1 MTITNNIPSFS
12 NEAIKSG
19 LPAIF
24 NEDQKITAEAI
35 PIANAMDKLGIDH
48 VNTSEPQII
57 VLRKPNPLLAPVTS
71 ETIEKLSKAGVNLSP
86 LLAPSNTADS
96 VDTRNAQN
104 VGNVPNSES
113 RSTIFADFMTAM
125 IILLGE
131 IKQAKRKDVAKMATL
146 QDQAVQSGAESMIKA
161 GQSMFAGNTAAAV
174 FQLAGTA
181 SAFKMQN
188 KASKLDNATL
198 KKDEF
203 NLTKQQD
210 ALNIAT
216 AKTNQFG
223 PASSQRPDN
232 NVMEAPH
239 TPQTNPGAQT
249 QQAQQAQQAH
259 QAHLEEAALN
269 MKTDIAAAKQDIEV
283 KRNQAND
290 MRNKANLI
298 SGLGHSVSSVVG
310 GMGQLDRANNE
321 AQQRL
326 AESSAQSFASV
337 TDGKKSDVSDVEA
350 LIQSLIQRMTDAA
363 AGHQQT
369 ISKIISG

>member
-35 PIANAMDKLGIDH
+35 PIANAMDKLGIVH
-48 VNTSEPQII
+48 VNANEPQTI

-71 ETIEKLSKAGVNLSP
+71 ETMEKLSKAGVNLTP

-104 VGNVPNSES
+104 VGNVSNGES

-125 IILLGE
+125 IILLGD
-131 IKQAKRKDVAKMATL
+131 IKQAKRQDVATMARL
-146 QDQAVQSGAESMIKA
+146 QDQAVKSGADAMIKA

-174 FQLAGTA
+174 FQFAGTA

-232 NVMEAPH
+232 NVMQAPH

-249 QQAQQAQQAH
+249 QQAH

-298 SGLGHSVSSVVG
+298 SGLGHSVSPVVG
-310 GMGQLDRANNE
+310 GMGQLERANNE

-326 AESSAQSFASV
+326 DESSAQSFASIS
-337 TDGKKSDVSDVEA
+337 DGKKSDVSDVEA